1 MLLYPRITRA
11 GLLFG
16 IYVGPERSRSDAA
29 RAITRAW
36 YRGMLTAIASA
47 LALGLFLGS
56 RPGSPFGMIA
66 PALLLGVAVVA
77 LYLRAY
83 GRARQLA
90 PTGET
95 PLAVAAQ
102 SERVSFIQGA
112 AEGIPFA
119 AAEFDLATVCSGIH
133 WLRREALG
141 ELHRVLKID
150 GSLVVYDVWFPAD
163 MVDEP
168 QFADWMS
175 VTCGPRYPSVPKK
188 QDNLMALLDM
198 GFRPTWSADLRHE
211 VRMDLE
217 SLVDYLMTHSE
228 RIAAIQDGRETE
240 AEQAEFFEV
249 GLRSLFPD
257 EIRRAL
263 LFGISVHAFQ
273 CQPSAAAPA

>member
-1 MLLYPRITRA
+1 MPVENP
-11 GLLFG
+11 F
-16 IYVGPERSRSDAA
+16 VGQGVGARYA
-29 RAITRAW
+29 RAR
-36 YRGMLTAIASA
+36 
-47 LALGLFLGS
+47 
-56 RPGSPFGMIA
+56 
-66 PALLLGVAVVA
+66 PALHDRVVD
-77 LYLRAY
+77 LIL
-83 GRARQLA
+83 ARQPRVPRAIDLA
-90 PTGET
+90 CGTGLST
-95 PLAVAAQ
+95 MPLLKVAGHVVGLDISSDMLAVATQ

-119 AAEFDLATVCSGIH
+119 AAAFDLATVCSGIH